1 MVRSPSLTVGGR
13 GRPKESVG
21 TVTEARWRVGDS
33 SRRAFAASRSER
45 VELHPACRGHAG
57 RSPRPVP
64 AGLLPGRIAQVV
76 SH

>member
-1 MVRSPSLTVGGR
+1 MVRSPSLTVRGQ

-21 TVTEARWRVGDS
+21 TVTEARRRVGDP
-33 SRRAFAASRSER
+33 SRRAFAASRGER
-45 VELHPACRGHAG
+45 VELHPACRGRAE

-64 AGLLPGRIAQVV
+64 AGPLPGRIAEVV